1 MPCCEY
7 QIFMTLS
14 SLTPVLVI
22 LLFIQTT
29 LLIFPICPLLHP
41 DMPCFTSQYAVF
53 RTAKGGI
60 SHYNII
66 VYASSFIS
74 FICR

>member
-14 SLTPVLVI
+14 SLTPRSCHI
-22 LLFIQTT
+22 AIYPNNAPH
-29 LLIFPICPLLHP
+29 FPICPLLHP

>member
-1 MPCCEY
+1 MQCCEY
-7 QIFMTLS
+7 QIFIPLS
-14 SLTPVLVI
+14 SFTPRSCHIVI
-22 LLFIQTT
+22 YPNNAPHFSNM
-29 LLIFPICPLLHP
+29 PLLHP

-60 SHYNII
+60 LHYNII